1 MWYGALW
8 YVLAKYWLVNF
19 VTEAALDIWWYRA
32 SCVHIKW
39 QVFKKSQ
46 FYFCDEYNFFPNI
59 FVLLL
64 VKRKLFVSFS
74 TVSIKY
80 CSRKMSCTVP
90 FSHSLELHS
99 WWYGNPDLKNTDLVN
114 VWNERGLRD
123 HQNSWMSRGKH
134 LKCHSVGL
142 KWETEWLHL
151 AEMFCQHNKLMLLFG

>member
-1 MWYGALW
+1 M
-8 YVLAKYWLVNF
+8 VLYDMYCPNIGLLTLSLKQPW
-19 VTEAALDIWWYRA
+19 TSGDRA